1 MIYKSW
7 MVLNIWTSSTTML
20 PSSTATIVM
29 SNQLIYL
36 LFDLVFSF
44 SE

>member
-7 MVLNIWTSSTTML
+7 MVLNILDSSTTML